1 MDLNVYSR
9 IFKSLWNCTNIL
21 VITRDTKFGSSR
33 KLMEEQLSEIE
44 KKAFTMIKKG
54 KDETVAMDGSSMGA
68 RERRIKA
75 INVAQM
81 EICRAGDA
89 VDVGLE

>member
-1 MDLNVYSR
+1 M
-9 IFKSLWNCTNIL
+9 
-21 VITRDTKFGSSR
+21 
-33 KLMEEQLSEIE
+33 
-44 KKAFTMIKKG
+44 
-54 KDETVAMDGSSMGA
+54 AMDGSSMGA

>member
-44 KKAFTMIKKG
+44 KKAFTMIKRG
-54 KDETVAMDGSSMGA
+54 KD
-68 RERRIKA
+68 
-75 INVAQM
+75 
-81 EICRAGDA
+81 
-89 VDVGLE
+89 